1 MCELL
6 NFLHR
11 IKSGLIY
18 FEKTLASISLL
29 LLLILSISQVVLRN
43 FFELGFSE
51 IDVVARHLVLFITFM
66 GAALISEG
74 NRHIKID
81 CVTSAFSDSKK
92 QKLKSPLLFIS
103 TIISSIFFYYSMIFW
118 LDEQQYAPDNEQLA
132 LYMALIL
139 PAGFL
144 TLSLHFLLLALTH
157 HLDKP
162 PTIEIAQPPAENN

>member
-1 MCELL
+1 MYELL
-6 NFLHR
+6 SFLHK

-43 FFELGFSE
+43 IFELGFSD

-81 CVTSAFSDSKK
+81 CVTSAFSDAKK

-103 TIISSIFFYYSMIFW
+103 TIISFIFLYYSIVFW
-118 LDEQQYAPDNEQLA
+118 LDEYQYAPDNEQLA

-144 TLSLHFLLLALTH
+144 TLSIHFFLLALTH
-157 HLDKP
+157 HLDEP
-162 PTIEIAQPPAENN
+162 SIVDITQPPVDNN